1 MSSNAPIQRSGIG
14 HKLAT
19 IWSDIAYAQ
28 LRMIEL
34 NRPTTHRRG

>member
-1 MSSNAPIQRSGIG
+1 MSINAPVKGSKFG
-14 HKLAT
+14 HKLAA

-34 NRPTTHRRG
+34 NRPGARRG

>member
-1 MSSNAPIQRSGIG
+1 MKSNVPATGSGFG
-14 HKLAT
+14 HKLAA

-34 NRPTTHRRG
+34 NRRGARRG

>member
-1 MSSNAPIQRSGIG
+1 MTSNAPDKGSGFG
-14 HKLAT
+14 HKLAA

-34 NRPTTHRRG
+34 NRPGARRG